1 MSAWRSLRR
10 YSSKEDLMRDD
21 VIYHL
26 FSFGAFNSFER
37 FLSMCYNKYILN
49 SFSFFYEFKHS
60 NRLLYEE
67 RFHHASA
74 GAFAIERF
82 L

>member
-21 VIYHL
+21 VIYL

-37 FLSMCYNKYILN
+37 FLSMRYNKYILN

-74 GAFAIERF
+74 GAFAIERV